1 MMNEAE
7 TKVTIVCKDRSLTKS
22 EVFELQ
28 REIHIEQA
36 VSEAMK
42 IPPFSTALITNIGI
56 LEDYKDGRVNFTPS
70 W

>member
-1 MMNEAE
+1 MNEAE
-7 TKVTIVCKDRSLTKS
+7 TKVTIVCNHRSLTKS

-36 VSEAMK
+36 VAEATK
-42 IPPFSTALITNIGI
+42 TPPFSTALITNIGI
-56 LEDYKDGRVNFTPS
+56 LEDFKDGRVNFTPN